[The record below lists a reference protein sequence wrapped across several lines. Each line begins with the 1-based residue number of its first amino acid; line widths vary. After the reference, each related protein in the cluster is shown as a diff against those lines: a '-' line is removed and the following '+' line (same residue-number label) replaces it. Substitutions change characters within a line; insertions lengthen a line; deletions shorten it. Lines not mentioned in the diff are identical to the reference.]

1 MYLFTESHKTVPM
14 KKYAILFVLFLFLSY
29 SIRGQQ
35 TEIMLN
41 SGWKAQMASKVQPDG
56 TILTDS
62 AFTPEGWLD
71 AIVPGTILTTLLH
84 NKLIPDPFFGL
95 NNKQIPD
102 VHDVGR
108 DEYTYWF
115 FNEFELPEMYR
126 NNR

>member
-1 MYLFTESHKTVPM
+1 
-14 KKYAILFVLFLFLSY
+14 
-29 SIRGQQ
+29 
-35 TEIMLN
+35 MLN

-56 TILTDS
+56 AILTDS
-62 AFTPEGWLD
+62 AFTPEGWLE

-108 DEYTYWF
+108 
-115 FNEFELPEMYR
+115 
-126 NNR
+126 